1 MNKLGRPTESRKE
14 IVVRARIDEE
24 TNHQLEICI
33 DKLELTKSEVIREGI
48 LKLYAELMME
58 NK

>member
-1 MNKLGRPTESRKE
+1 MKKLGRPTESRKE

-24 TNHQLEICI
+24 TNHKLEICI

-48 LKLYAELMME
+48 LKLYAELMKE